1 MYMGGMKSFT
11 KNGYGIIIHDNGGS
25 AICSYYNDF
34 KHGHNIVYYEN
45 CLMSVL
51 YDKNKVS

>member
-1 MYMGGMKSFT
+1 MYMGGMKTFT

-25 AICSYYNDF
+25 AICNYYNDL

-51 YDKNKVS
+51 YDKNKVV

>member
-1 MYMGGMKSFT
+1 MGGMKTFT

-25 AICSYYNDF
+25 AICNYYNDL

-51 YDKNKVS
+51 YDKNKVV